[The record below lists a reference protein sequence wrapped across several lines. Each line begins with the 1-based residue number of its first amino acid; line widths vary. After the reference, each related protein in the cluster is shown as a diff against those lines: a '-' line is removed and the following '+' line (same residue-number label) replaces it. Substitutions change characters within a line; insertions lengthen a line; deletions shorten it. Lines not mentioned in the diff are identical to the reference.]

1 MMPLISPQGKQA
13 MPVKD
18 PRFPGAVLL
27 TLILAMVLSIIPLN
41 ESVSAWRPE
50 WIALTLV
57 HWSLIVRDRMSLMMV
72 FIIGLVVDTL
82 YGSLLGQHALGY
94 VLVTYLSV
102 RLSLRMTPEAFL
114 QQLALLFAIMGLY
127 LLVNLWMQR
136 VTGGT
141 STAAW
146 TSLISSIL
154 IWPVYHSLL
163 GYFHVQR
170 KAL

>member
-1 MMPLISPQGKQA
+1 

-27 TLILAMVLSIIPLN
+27 SLILAMVLSIIPLG
-41 ESVSAWRPE
+41 ESIAFWRPE
-50 WIALTLV
+50 WVALTLV
-57 HWSLIVRDRMSLMMV
+57 HWALVIRDRISLVMV

-114 QQLALLFAIMGLY
+114 QQLALLFAILGVY
-127 LLVNLWMQR
+127 LLANLWIQQVAGSGS
-136 VTGGT
+136 VTGWLYW
-141 STAAW
+141 AP
-146 TSLISSIL
+146 LLSSIV

>member
-1 MMPLISPQGKQA
+1 

-27 TLILAMVLSIIPLN
+27 TLILAMILSIIPLG
-41 ESVSAWRPE
+41 EYIAFWRPE

-57 HWSLIVRDRMSLMMV
+57 HWALIIRDRMSLVMV
-72 FIIGLVVDTL
+72 FIIGLVVDAL

-94 VLVTYLSV
+94 VLVTYLAV

-114 QQLALLFAIMGLY
+114 QQLALLFAILGLY
-127 LLVNLWMQR
+127 MLANLWIQR
-136 VTGGT
+136 VTGG
-141 STAAW
+141 SGPGGWLYWAA
-146 TSLISSIL
+146 LLSSII

-170 KAL
+170 KSL

>member
-1 MMPLISPQGKQA
+1 
-13 MPVKD
+13 
-18 PRFPGAVLL
+18 
-27 TLILAMVLSIIPLN
+27 
-41 ESVSAWRPE
+41 
-50 WIALTLV
+50 
-57 HWSLIVRDRMSLMMV
+57 MV

-114 QQLALLFAIMGLY
+114 QQLALLFAILGVY
-127 LLVNLWMQR
+127 LLANLWIQQVAGSGS
-136 VTGGT
+136 VTGWLYW
-141 STAAW
+141 AP
-146 TSLISSIL
+146 LLSSIV

>member
-1 MMPLISPQGKQA
+1 
-13 MPVKD
+13 
-18 PRFPGAVLL
+18 
-27 TLILAMVLSIIPLN
+27 
-41 ESVSAWRPE
+41 
-50 WIALTLV
+50 
-57 HWSLIVRDRMSLMMV
+57 MMV

-94 VLVTYLSV
+94 VLVTYLAV

-114 QQLALLFAIMGLY
+114 QQLALLFAILGLY
-127 LLVNLWMQR
+127 MLANLWMQR
-136 VTGGT
+136 VTGGGGP
-141 STAAW
+141 AGWLYWA
-146 TSLISSIL
+146 SLLSSII

>member
-1 MMPLISPQGKQA
+1 

-27 TLILAMVLSIIPLN
+27 TLIFSIALSIIPLS
-41 ESVSAWRPE
+41 ESIALWRPE

-57 HWSLIVRDRMSLMMV
+57 HWALVIRDRISLLMV
-72 FIIGLVVDTL
+72 FILGLVVDAL

-94 VLVTYLSV
+94 VLVTYLAV

-114 QQLALLFAIMGLY
+114 QQLALLFAILGVYMLA
-127 LLVNLWMQR
+127 NLWMQR
-136 VTGGT
+136 VTTG
-141 STAAW
+141 S
-146 TSLISSIL
+146 SLGLLHWASLLSSIV

-163 GYFHVQR
+163 GYFHMQR

>member
-1 MMPLISPQGKQA
+1 

-27 TLILAMVLSIIPLN
+27 TLLLAAVLAIVPLGDYL
-41 ESVSAWRPE
+41 SAWRPE

-57 HWSLIVRDRMSLMMV
+57 HWGLVIRDRVSLV
-72 FIIGLVVDTL
+72 TAFVVGLLIDVL
-82 YGSLLGQHALGY
+82 NGSVIGQHALGY
-94 VLVTYLSV
+94 VLVTYLAV

-114 QQLALLFAIMGLY
+114 QQIALLFPILGLY
-127 LLVNLWMQR
+127 LLVNLWIYT
-136 VTGGT
+136 VTGV
-141 STAAW
+141 S
-146 TSLISSIL
+146 SLGGWQYWLPLLSSL
-154 IWPVYHSLL
+154 AIWPVYHSIL

>member
-1 MMPLISPQGKQA
+1 

-27 TLILAMVLSIIPLN
+27 TLILAMVLAIIPLG
-41 ESVSAWRPE
+41 ESFAFWRPE

-57 HWSLIVRDRMSLMMV
+57 HWALVIRDRISLVMV

-94 VLVTYLSV
+94 VLVTYLAV

-114 QQLALLFAIMGLY
+114 QQLALLFVILGLY
-127 LLVNLWMQR
+127 MLANLWMQR
-136 VTGGT
+136 VTGNSSPIGWLYW
-141 STAAW
+141 A
-146 TSLISSIL
+146 SLLSSIV

-163 GYFHVQR
+163 GYFHMQR

>member
-1 MMPLISPQGKQA
+1 

-27 TLILAMVLSIIPLN
+27 TLLLATILAIIPLG
-41 ESVSAWRPE
+41 EHLSFWRPE

-57 HWSLIVRDRMSLMMV
+57 HWALVIRDRLSLIMV
-72 FIIGLVVDTL
+72 FCLGLVIDAL

-94 VLVTYLSV
+94 VLVTYLAV

-114 QQLALLFAIMGLY
+114 QQLALLFAILGLY
-127 LLVNLWMQR
+127 LLVNLWIQS

-141 STAAW
+141 GHTGWLYWA
-146 TSLISSIL
+146 SLISSL
-154 IWPVYHSLL
+154 VVWPVYHSLL
-163 GYFHVQR
+163 GYFQIQR

>member
-1 MMPLISPQGKQA
+1 

-27 TLILAMVLSIIPLN
+27 TLVIATILSIIPVGEHL
-41 ESVSAWRPE
+41 SFWRPE
-50 WIALTLV
+50 WVALTLV
-57 HWSLIVRDRMSLMMV
+57 HWALIIRDRLSLIMV
-72 FIIGLVVDTL
+72 FCVGLVMDSL

-94 VLVTYLSV
+94 VLVSYLAV

-114 QQLALLFAIMGLY
+114 QQLALLFAILGLY
-127 LLVNLWMQR
+127 MLINLWIQN
-136 VTGGT
+136 VTGG
-141 STAAW
+141 SNPAGWLYWA
-146 TSLISSIL
+146 SLPSSIV

-163 GYFHVQR
+163 GYFQVQR

>member
-1 MMPLISPQGKQA
+1 

-27 TLILAMVLSIIPLN
+27 TLVLAAVLTIVPLGDYL
-41 ESVSAWRPE
+41 SVWRPE

-57 HWSLIVRDRMSLMMV
+57 HWALIIRDRVSLVMAFV
-72 FIIGLVVDTL
+72 VGLLIDVL
-82 YGSLLGQHALGY
+82 NGSVMGQHALGY
-94 VLVTYLSV
+94 VLVTYLAV

-114 QQLALLFAIMGLY
+114 QQLALLFAILGLY
-127 LLVNLWMQR
+127 LLVNLWIQT
-136 VTGGT
+136 VTGAGALNGWQYWLPLF
-141 STAAW
+141 S
-146 TSLISSIL
+146 SLA

>member
-1 MMPLISPQGKQA
+1 

-27 TLILAMVLSIIPLN
+27 SLLLAAVLTIVPLGDYL
-41 ESVSAWRPE
+41 SSWRPE

-57 HWSLIVRDRMSLMMV
+57 HWALIIRDRVSLVMAFV
-72 FIIGLVVDTL
+72 LGLLMDVLNGAVM
-82 YGSLLGQHALGY
+82 GQHALGY
-94 VLVTYLSV
+94 VLVTYLAV

-114 QQLALLFAIMGLY
+114 QQIALLFAILGLY
-127 LLVNLWMQR
+127 LLVNLWIYT
-136 VTGGT
+136 VTGTGGANGWQYWLPLL
-141 STAAW
+141 S
-146 TSLISSIL
+146 SLA

>member
-1 MMPLISPQGKQA
+1 

-18 PRFPGAVLL
+18 PPFPGAVLL
-27 TLILAMVLSIIPLN
+27 TLLIATILAVIPLG
-41 ESVSAWRPE
+41 EHLSFWRPE
-50 WIALTLV
+50 WIALTLI
-57 HWSLIVRDRMSLMMV
+57 HWALIIRDRLSLVMV
-72 FIIGLVVDTL
+72 FGIGLVMDAL

-94 VLVTYLSV
+94 VLVTYLAV

-127 LLVNLWMQR
+127 MLVNLWIQG
-136 VTGGT
+136 VTGGGGQGGWLYW
-141 STAAW
+141 A
-146 TSLISSIL
+146 SLPSSIA

-163 GYFHVQR
+163 GYFHIQR